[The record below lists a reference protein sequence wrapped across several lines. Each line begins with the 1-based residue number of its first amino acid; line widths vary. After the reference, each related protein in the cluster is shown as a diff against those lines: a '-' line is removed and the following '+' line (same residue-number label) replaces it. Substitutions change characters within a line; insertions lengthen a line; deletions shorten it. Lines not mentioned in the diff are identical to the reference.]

1 MPHTRPSDT
10 VQTSL
15 LAVTQ
20 TAVGCGIGLLIA
32 GKLRRPAQKTTAAT
46 LFSLGLLLS
55 LPAIVG
61 SVLRLWYRPESDRG
75 AQQRLDSIRRDAGLS
90 DETEVF

>member
-1 MPHTRPSDT
+1 MANVRPSDPSSA
-10 VQTSL
+10 SL

-32 GKLRRPAQKTTAAT
+32 GKLQRPTQKTTAAT
-46 LFSLGLLLS
+46 LLSLGVLLAI
-55 LPAIVG
+55 PAVVQT
-61 SVLRLWYRPESDRG
+61 VLRVWQNPESDRG
-75 AQQRLDSIRRDAGLS
+75 ARRRLNSIRQDPGLT